1 MLALTISGFLAFLQ
15 SAVFVV
21 RIYFKQ
27 SIISRTTNHRRGK
40 FIFRKIA
47 TRRSKGSEEFL

>member
-47 TRRSKGSEEFL
+47 TRRWRS